1 MSQPISCELFDYIE
15 IACMFS
21 YEVTLTLD
29 NGEQVTG
36 TPVST
41 RISKDKTEYL
51 IFIPQ
56 GSGNKQEIETA
67 RLTKMTVL
75 TPGARFSQV
84 NFKD

>member
-41 RISKDKTEYL
+41 RTSKDKIEYL
-51 IFIPQ
+51 IFVPQ
-56 GSGNKQEIETA
+56 GSRDKQEIETA
-67 RLTKMTVL
+67 RMTTMTVL
-75 TPGARFSQV
+75 TPGARFNQV